1 MRNPRTGQDIFI
13 KDVIADAFLQQVL
26 MRPSEYSVIATLN
39 LNGDYISDAVAAQ
52 VGGLGIA
59 PGANLS
65 DAVAVFEATH
75 GTAPKYAGK
84 DYVNPGSAILSAE
97 MMLRYMGWTEAADLI
112 IQGMEEAIQ
121 SKRVPHDFA
130 KLMDGASQV
139 SCSGFGQV
147 VIEHM

>member
-1 MRNPRTGQDIFI
+1 
-13 KDVIADAFLQQVL
+13 
-26 MRPSEYSVIATLN
+26 
-39 LNGDYISDAVAAQ
+39 
-52 VGGLGIA
+52 
-59 PGANLS
+59 
-65 DAVAVFEATH
+65 
-75 GTAPKYAGK
+75 
-84 DYVNPGSAILSAE
+84 

-147 VIEHM
+147 VIDHM